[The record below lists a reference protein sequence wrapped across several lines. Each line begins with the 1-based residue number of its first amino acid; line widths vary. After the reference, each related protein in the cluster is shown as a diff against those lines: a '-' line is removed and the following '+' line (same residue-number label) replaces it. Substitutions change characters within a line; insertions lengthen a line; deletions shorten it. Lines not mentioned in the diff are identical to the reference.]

1 MGFAE
6 WRENR
11 KAKKEAKRDPYDI
24 LIRDLK
30 LKLLKLDSGTEAF
43 EKTRKELNEIVAI
56 REKERDSKRK
66 LTKQDKGGI
75 IIKVLSILGAGAG
88 IGSIIWAEKQDMV
101 FTGEKRSIMDAISRG
116 IGNILV
122 RK

>member
-6 WRENR
+6 WRANH

-30 LKLLKLDSGTEAF
+30 LKLLQLDSGTEAF

-88 IGSIIWAEKQDMV
+88 IGSIIWAEKNDMV

-122 RK
+122 KK